1 LALNMARALGDAF
14 ANMCNGDGKY
24 AFYVRRI
31 GHGTDTMADP
41 STLSAIDAA
50 AAIRSGQLTSERL
63 VEACLA
69 RIEEREGMV
78 GAWAYINPDQALTEA
93 RARDKQEPKGLLH
106 GVPVGIKDVIDT
118 ADMPTEY
125 GSPIY
130 KDHQPAC
137 DAACVAQVRESG
149 GVILGKTVS
158 TEFATRYAGKTR
170 NPHNTDHTP
179 GGSSSGSGAAVADC
193 MVPLAFGTQTTGS
206 HIRPASYCG
215 IVGYK
220 PSFNMIDR
228 AGLKQLSQSFDTLGV
243 HGRTVKDTALVVTAL
258 ADFHVPENA
267 WEIAGTPKIAFCR
280 TPVWDEADAS
290 TQALVEEA
298 ASRLG
303 AQGAKVVDVSLPAAF
318 DQLADVHTTISEF
331 EFCRAL
337 TYERTHFL
345 EMLSEHLRGRLEHGM
360 GWTRAEYDAAWRKV
374 AHCAGLMEDVFNGYD
389 VILAPSVPGEA
400 PRFEEGTGSPIFSQ
414 FWTPLGLP
422 CVNVPVLEGP
432 TGLPIGIQFLAPL
445 GEDARALTHADWV
458 HRKLGS

>member
-1 LALNMARALGDAF
+1 MALRMVWALGDAF
-14 ANMCNGDGKY
+14 ADMCNGDGKY
-24 AFYVRRI
+24 AFYVRTRE
-31 GHGTDTMADP
+31 HGRDIMADP
-41 STLSAIDAA
+41 NTLSAIDAA
-50 AAIRSGQLTSERL
+50 TAIRTGQLTSERL

-69 RIEEREGMV
+69 RIDERENTV

-243 HGRTVKDTALVVTAL
+243 HGRTVKDTALVVAAL
-258 ADFHVPENA
+258 SDFHVPESA
-267 WEIAGTPKIAFCR
+267 WEIAGRPKIAFCR
-280 TPVWDEADAS
+280 TPVWDEADAK

-303 AQGAKVVDVSLPAAF
+303 GHGAEVVEVTLPAAF
-318 DQLADVHTTISEF
+318 DELAEAHTTISEF
-331 EFCRAL
+331 EFVAHSLMSAPIFWKCSAS
-337 TYERTHFL
+337 TCE
-345 EMLSEHLRGRLEHGM
+345 
-360 GWTRAEYDAAWRKV
+360 AAWNTEWAGPGRSTKPPGRRLHIAPDSWRTFLTVTTSSWRRAFPAKRRGSRKAPAV
-374 AHCAGLMEDVFNGYD
+374 PSSVNFGHRSAY
-389 VILAPSVPGEA
+389 LASMCLSSKVRLACRSASSFWRHSVKMP
-400 PRFEEGTGSPIFSQ
+400 
-414 FWTPLGLP
+414 
-422 CVNVPVLEGP
+422 
-432 TGLPIGIQFLAPL
+432 
-445 GEDARALTHADWV
+445 AR
-458 HRKLGS
+458 